1 MSYLPGFENDIFIS
15 YTHVDNQPL
24 LAGEDGWITKFHYSL
39 EKRLPQLLGEAA
51 KIWRDPKLKGNDYL
65 SDTLQTQFPK
75 TAILI
80 AVLSPRYVKS
90 EWCLREIEEFAK
102 AAENSEGLKINNKSR
117 CIKVV
122 KTPLPREKQPSQLQG
137 LLGYDFF
144 EIEQATGKLREFRQD
159 NPPNKD
165 QKYWDKFEDLAQEIQ
180 QFLEMMKSP
189 VKNGEKKEKKESI
202 YIAETTS
209 DLTYERDKIK
219 RELEQHGYKIL
230 PDIQL
235 PLQAPILETT
245 VRSYI
250 KTCRLSVHL
259 IGTNYGLIPEEEAF
273 KRSVV
278 RVQFEVAAE
287 FSTNANFTRII
298 WLPPGLKP
306 KEPEQEKFIEYLRND
321 PQAQKGAE
329 ILETPLEELKTIIH
343 EKLRNGRQ
351 THEETPIKDGPTTIY
366 FIHDQ
371 SDKNFITPVKDYLFK
386 KGYEVIC
393 SLFEG
398 DETQLR
404 EDHQENL
411 KQCDAVLIYYGSAKQ
426 NWLRFKQG
434 DLRKAPGLGR
444 SRPFL
449 AKAIYVAPPALEEK
463 ESFKTHEAH
472 VIKNFGEFDP
482 AGLAEFLNEITTQ
495 KVRKS

>member
-1 MSYLPGFENDIFIS
+1 MSYLTGFENDIFIS
-15 YTHVDNQPL
+15 YTHVDNEPL
-24 LAGEDGWITKFHYSL
+24 LKGEEGWITKFHYSL
-39 EKRLPQLLGEAA
+39 EKRIHQLLGEPVR
-51 KIWRDPKLKGNDYL
+51 IWRDAKLQGIDYL

-75 TAILI
+75 TAVLI
-80 AVLSPRYVKS
+80 AVLSPRYIKS

-102 AAENSEGLKINNKSR
+102 AAKKSEGLKINNKSR

-122 KTPLPREKQPSQLQG
+122 KTPLPREKQPPQLQG

-165 QKYWDKFEDLAQEIQ
+165 QKYWDKLEDLAQEVQ

-189 VKNGEKKEKKESI
+189 AKDGEEKEKKKSV
-202 YIAETTS
+202 YLAETTS
-209 DLTYERDKIK
+209 DLTHERDKIK
-219 RELEQHGYKIL
+219 RELEQHGYRTF
-230 PDIQL
+230 PDEQL
-235 PLQAPILETT
+235 PINTTILETKI
-245 VRSYI
+245 RSYI

-259 IGTNYGLIPEEEAF
+259 IGTNYGFIPEEETS

-287 FSTNANFTRII
+287 FSTNTNFTRII

-306 KEPEQEKFIEYLRND
+306 KEPEQEKFIEHLRND
-321 PQAQKGAE
+321 PQAHKGAE

-351 THEETPIKDGPTTIY
+351 THEQTHFKDGPTTIY

-371 SDKNFITPVKDYLFK
+371 TDKNFIEPIKDYLFK
-386 KGYEVIC
+386 KDYEVIC
-393 SLFEG
+393 PLFEG

-404 EDHQENL
+404 KDHNENL
-411 KQCDAVLIYYGSAKQ
+411 VQCDAVLIHYGDT
-426 NWLRFKQG
+426 NPFWLRSKQR
-434 DLRKAPGLGR
+434 DLLKALGLGR
-444 SRPFL
+444 SKPFL
-449 AKAIYVAPPALEEK
+449 AKAIYVTAPEREEK
-463 ESFKTHEAH
+463 RLLQTHEAILIH
-472 VIKNFGEFDP
+472 NYGAFDP
-482 AGLAEFLNEITTQ
+482 ACLQAFLNEIATNQ
-495 KVRKS
+495 GRGI